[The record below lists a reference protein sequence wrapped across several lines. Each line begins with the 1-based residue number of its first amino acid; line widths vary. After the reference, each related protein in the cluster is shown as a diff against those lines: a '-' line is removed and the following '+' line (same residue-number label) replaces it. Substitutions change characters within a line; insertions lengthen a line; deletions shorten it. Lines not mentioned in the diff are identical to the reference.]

1 VSRSSSV
8 GSSQPQARIR
18 RSPKKARYDR
28 DSIRRVLDRARV
40 AHVAF
45 IDRGHPYCIPMLY
58 GRVGDRL
65 YIHGARTSR
74 LIRLLAAGTPAC
86 VTVTV
91 LDALILARS
100 AFEHSAN
107 YDSAALHG
115 AFELVTGTKERL
127 AALEAFTEA
136 VVPGRWREVRAP
148 NGKELRATAILA
160 MPIDQAAVKTRT
172 GPPDDDDS
180 PDADLEVWAG
190 VIPVTNLYGPA
201 QPSPGLRA
209 GVRLSDSVRRL
220 VEGGR

>member
-1 VSRSSSV
+1 
-8 GSSQPQARIR
+8 
-18 RSPKKARYDR
+18 
-28 DSIRRVLDRARV
+28 
-40 AHVAF
+40 
-45 IDRGHPYCIPMLY
+45 MLY

-115 AFELVTGTKERL
+115 AFELVTGTTERL

-172 GPPDDDDS
+172 GPRDDDDS
-180 PDADLEVWAG
+180 PDADLDIWAG

-209 GVRLSDSVRRL
+209 GVPLSDSVRRL